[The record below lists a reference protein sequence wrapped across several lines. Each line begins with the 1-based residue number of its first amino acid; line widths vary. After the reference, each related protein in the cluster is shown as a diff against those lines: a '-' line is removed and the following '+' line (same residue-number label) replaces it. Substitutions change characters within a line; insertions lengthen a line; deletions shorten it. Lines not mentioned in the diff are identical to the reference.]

1 MGLFDKIKKLNVFSG
16 FFSVDED
23 FFEELEENLIL
34 SDMGMDTT
42 LEAVETLRERVKA
55 NKIKEPEEVKACLRE
70 ILVEMLD
77 VGSTDLDLTDKPA
90 VILMIGV
97 NGVGKTTTIG
107 KLANL
112 LKNQG
117 NRVLLAAGDTFRAA
131 AADQLAIWAD
141 RAKVD
146 LVRHEEGSDPAAV
159 VFDAMNAARARK
171 TDVVLVDTAGRLHNK
186 QNLMNELN
194 KIRRV
199 IDREGTAS
207 SKEVLL
213 VLDATTGQNGLIQ
226 AKQFGES
233 AGITGIVLTKLDGTA
248 KGGVVLAIAKEM
260 GVPVKFVGLGEGIDD
275 LQPFDAEAF
284 AEALV

>member
-1 MGLFDKIKKLNVFSG
+1 MGLFDKIKKLNIFSG

-77 VGSTDLDLTDKPA
+77 VGSTALDLTDKPA

-131 AADQLAIWAD
+131 ADQLAIWAD

-146 LVRHEEGSDPAAV
+146 IVRHEEGSDPAAV

-275 LQPFDAEAF
+275 LQPFDAVAF